1 MLQIREIHIE
11 DIDKFWNKLS
21 ESFMPKYEMEDF
33 PDFKKFVLNDIKNK
47 TKYYGLFDNNDQL
60 IGGFRLSKT
69 ITYFFVDENFDV
81 KQQFAK
87 EAVKMIKRDKKVVFT
102 KQRFARLFLDMGF
115 KIDHQRYVMILRPLK
130 IHDIK
135 IPKEYTI
142 NKFSSEDIDQVI
154 KVITNAYQNT
164 IDEKIMNTTDENS
177 VRSLINET
185 LKTDGSILTDYSFVL
200 HFNNEPIG
208 VILVDKYNAIPTI
221 LDIAIK
227 KEHQGKGL
235 GKTLIKTVI
244 NALHDKY
251 DELLLFVTRGNT
263 NAEHLYESLGFKH
276 LSDDLVALIKNG

>member
-102 KQRFARLFLDMGF
+102 K
-115 KIDHQRYVMILRPLK
+115 KICKIISRYGI
-130 IHDIK
+130 
-135 IPKEYTI
+135 
-142 NKFSSEDIDQVI
+142 
-154 KVITNAYQNT
+154 
-164 IDEKIMNTTDENS
+164 
-177 VRSLINET
+177 
-185 LKTDGSILTDYSFVL
+185 
-200 HFNNEPIG
+200 
-208 VILVDKYNAIPTI
+208 
-221 LDIAIK
+221 
-227 KEHQGKGL
+227 
-235 GKTLIKTVI
+235 
-244 NALHDKY
+244 
-251 DELLLFVTRGNT
+251 
-263 NAEHLYESLGFKH
+263 
-276 LSDDLVALIKNG
+276 